1 MILHVSIYWYTISL
15 AQEKSSDIPLILIL
29 LDIKIILTALIFS
42 FIGMHDIHVIL
53 KIAIKEKI
61 EQKPKVRVD
70 KKYTLSEYCV
80 GT

>member
-1 MILHVSIYWYTISL
+1 MVY
-15 AQEKSSDIPLILIL
+15 EKSCDIPLILIL
-29 LDIKIILTALIFS
+29 LDIKIILTALTFS
-42 FIGMHDIHVIL
+42 SIGMHDIHVIL

-61 EQKPKVRVD
+61 EQKSKVRVD